1 MADLSTQTALLQ
13 GLLDRLR
20 SGDRA
25 ARNELFR
32 GIGRR
37 LELLAQKM
45 LRSFP
50 AVRRLAEAEDVVQ
63 NAILRLLRA
72 LDQVQPLSVQDF
84 LNLAAVHLRRELLD
98 LARQCG
104 GPKGQVA
111 CRCSPLKGNG
121 PEGPQFEPAAV
132 DDAGE
137 IDDWCAFHQEVEKLP
152 VEEREVVGLV
162 FYHGWGQAQVAELFH
177 VSERTVRRRWETA
190 LAKLQHVLKKH

>member
-1 MADLSTQTALLQ
+1 MTDLSTQTALLQ

-45 LRSFP
+45 LRTFP

-111 CRCSPLKGNG
+111 CCCSPLKGNG
-121 PEGPQFEPAAV
+121 TEGPQFEPAAA